1 MRAGTKAAAKYNLSV
16 SLRSTAPLVGEPLA
30 KRESFAECQS
40 LPYKGRWHEVP
51 ERLDEGGPEEYFC
64 AFWLAKKRSSE

>member
-1 MRAGTKAAAKYNLSV
+1 MRSWTKAAAKYNLSV

-30 KRESFAECQS
+30 KRESLAECQS

-51 ERLDEGGPEEYFC
+51 ERLYEGRPEEYFC
-64 AFWLAKKRSSE
+64 AF